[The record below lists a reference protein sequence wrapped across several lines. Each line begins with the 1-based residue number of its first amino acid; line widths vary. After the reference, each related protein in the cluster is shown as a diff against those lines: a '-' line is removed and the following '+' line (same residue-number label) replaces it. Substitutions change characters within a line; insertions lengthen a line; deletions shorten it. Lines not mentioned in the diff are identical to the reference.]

1 MKRTLLEL
9 TQSILND
16 LDSEPVNSISDTEE
30 ATQIASV
37 IRDTYFNIV
46 AVRATPE
53 HDRLLKLTALS
64 DNTKPTHFLYPTN
77 CKEIRVFEYDN
88 REVYWREPIDFL
100 NNMANPS
107 GDNTVT
113 VLDPLSSTNIYI
125 RNDKNPRYYTS
136 FDNQYIVCDSYD
148 SAVDNTLQES
158 KTRCWGVIYPT
169 FTMADSFTPDLD
181 EPMVPYLLA
190 EAKSVCFSI
199 FKSGS
204 DPKIE
209 QAALRLK
216 SFVQNDRFKTTRPNK
231 RNFYGRRGR

>member
-16 LDSEPVNSISDTEE
+16 LDSEPVNSITDSEE
-30 ATQIASV
+30 ATQVASV

-46 AVRATPE
+46 AARATPE
-53 HDRLLKLTALS
+53 HDQLLKLTALA
-64 DNTKPTHFLYPTN
+64 NTAKPTHFTYPTN

-88 REVYWREPIDFL
+88 KEVYWKDPLKFL
-100 NNMANPS
+100 QDMPDPDAE
-107 GDNTVT
+107 DVLTVT
-113 VLDPLSSTNIYI
+113 DPIGTTNLYI
-125 RNDKNPRYYTS
+125 KTNKNPKYYTS

-148 SAVDNTLQES
+148 DTVESTLQAS

-169 FTMADSFTPDLD
+169 FTMSDSFVAELD
-181 EPMVPYLLA
+181 EPMFPYLLA
-190 EAKSVCFSI
+190 EAKSVCFSL

-209 QAALRLK
+209 QAARRLK
-216 SFVQNDRFKTTRPNK
+216 AYVQNDRYKTKRENT
-231 RNFYGRRGR
+231 RNFYGRNR